1 MSKRARPP
9 ELEGIGVDGLPYQV
23 KQDGKATK
31 SGRKYRIFFGPGLR
45 GAIRFP
51 PGQELTHENTITALR
66 RRASNS
72 GQRPNL
78 STPAAGTAAAA
89 APATRDAAVVAEG
102 HTFVGP
108 AALPADRSKSVP
120 DRFEPEGRA
129 HRNHAQERNSAK
141 VNAAAAEKKRAVEL
155 ELANDNKRLH
165 AENENLQRRLD
176 EVNADVLGRYAKA
189 ASEALMENLEDS
201 GHSDEVHLV
210 SHRLARAPH
219 TPTHRASVTVIQRAG
234 PSKRLRTTTRTR
246 TTHWGISGR
255 SFATQH
261 SWFSLAVTT

>member
-78 STPAAGTAAAA
+78 AAGTAAAA

-108 AALPADRSKSVP
+108 AGGPPCGPIQISSRPRVPFGIFQTFQMGSRIFRVRNISLFSKKYSGKPPEYFETEMYADQ
-120 DRFEPEGRA
+120 PEGPSVEIFHSSLVQVRIFQRGA
-129 HRNHAQERNSAK
+129 RVSERF
-141 VNAAAAEKKRAVEL
+141 R
-155 ELANDNKRLH
+155 
-165 AENENLQRRLD
+165 
-176 EVNADVLGRYAKA
+176 
-189 ASEALMENLEDS
+189 
-201 GHSDEVHLV
+201 
-210 SHRLARAPH
+210 P
-219 TPTHRASVTVIQRAG
+219 
-234 PSKRLRTTTRTR
+234 
-246 TTHWGISGR
+246 
-255 SFATQH
+255 
-261 SWFSLAVTT
+261 

>member
-31 SGRKYRIFFGPGLR
+31 SGRKYRIFFGPGLQ

-78 STPAAGTAAAA
+78 STPAADTAAAA

-108 AALPADRSKSVP
+108 AGGPPCGPIQISSRPV
-120 DRFEPEGRA
+120 RTGR
-129 HRNHAQERNSAK
+129 QS
-141 VNAAAAEKKRAVEL
+141 
-155 ELANDNKRLH
+155 
-165 AENENLQRRLD
+165 
-176 EVNADVLGRYAKA
+176 
-189 ASEALMENLEDS
+189 
-201 GHSDEVHLV
+201 
-210 SHRLARAPH
+210 
-219 TPTHRASVTVIQRAG
+219 TPQSRAG
-234 PSKRLRTTTRTR
+234 AQQREGQCGCSRKEARRGVGAR
-246 TTHWGISGR
+246 
-255 SFATQH
+255 Q
-261 SWFSLAVTT
+261 